1 MNFQSICRLPVSG
14 VSTWR
19 SQSAHGGNYRL
30 QVHAGGA
37 ERRLQRSA
45 RRFLFRS
52 EGCLFCAASVS
63 GYVLKQTR
71 LTPSKFSHHFP
82 CSQTYNSP
90 HLELIDARSRWSC
103 WLVGRVFRATW
114 ARRSGA
120 RHATFARAEGKER
133 SGCTGNSKQGMEI
146 TKGSGISAEAKTTI
160 LDYRLHLLDRE
171 TVWKRL
177 ILEVRSR
184 IEPQWLLW

>member
-1 MNFQSICRLPVSG
+1 MNFQSICRLCVSG

-120 RHATFARAEGKER
+120 RHATFAKSDPAVPGIQNREWKLQREVELVLKRKLQSLIIDCISWTER
-133 SGCTGNSKQGMEI
+133 PCEN
-146 TKGSGISAEAKTTI
+146 AW
-160 LDYRLHLLDRE
+160 YWR
-171 TVWKRL
+171 
-177 ILEVRSR
+177 
-184 IEPQWLLW
+184 